1 MVRSFLS
8 PKCRHMVHQ
17 TILNEKVFK
26 TTIFQNPLTIFRKAR
41 KGQTILLALVW
52 HKSAQ
57 KVLKKCSKNGHRLFR
72 LVRHF
77 RKMVTA
83 QIRWYSYLPKM
94 VSHQTV
100 TYQRFWKMVVASK
113 LPHGLLS
120 GSWVRGGLDVLKRR
134 VESILA
140 LFAEALPHPPS
151 CAPAPLSM

>member
-41 KGQTILLALVW
+41 KGQTIFLALFW
-52 HKSAQ
+52 HKTAQ